1 MIKNTGIVLK
11 KYFPQNKTI
20 SILDKDIG
28 KIQCIPKKKYCLPN
42 GSVVNY
48 RISKKKS
55 RYVIENIEILYVPFN
70 MAINDILFFHHIL
83 EICYYFIPQE
93 AQNTEVFSLINYLYY
108 FGYRIKYI
116 IDKKLF
122 LFKLFIFL
130 GLYPEGE
137 KFQTPI
143 FHKLAIESIDTLI
156 DKKLHLG
163 IEKDLDVWLYSCVQ
177 THPMFKYLKT
187 INFLYKNRCS

>member
-11 KYFPQNKTI
+11 KYFPLKKTI

-28 KIQCIPKKKYCLPN
+28 KIQCIPKKKCLPN
-42 GSVVNY
+42 GSIVSYLITKRKN
-48 RISKKKS
+48 
-55 RYVIENIEILYVPFN
+55 RYLIENIEILYVPFN
-70 MAINDILFFHHIL
+70 TAIDDIFFFHHIL
-83 EICYYFIPQE
+83 EICYYFIPQG
-93 AQNTEVFSLINYLYY
+93 AQNAEAFSLIHYLYY

-143 FHKLAIESIDTLI
+143 FHKLAIESIDTLL

-163 IEKDLDVWLYSCVQ
+163 IEKDLDMWLHLCVQ
-177 THPMFKYLKT
+177 VHPMFRHLKT
-187 INFLYKNRCS
+187 INFLYNNRCP